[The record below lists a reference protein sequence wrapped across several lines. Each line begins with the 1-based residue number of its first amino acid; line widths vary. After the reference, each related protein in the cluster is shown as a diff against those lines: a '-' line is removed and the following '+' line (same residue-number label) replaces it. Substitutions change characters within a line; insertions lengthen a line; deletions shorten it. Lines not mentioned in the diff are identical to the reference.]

1 MAQHKVQQGCRTLG
15 GWSLMNGAH
24 QTLASCG
31 AVAQKAARQDISCQP
46 QQPVVHHTV
55 ARACRCAGHSEGSPA
70 VAASHGAWGFTRSS
84 EQLLRPVRHLSQTS
98 HRVVCSAQVCKRWQG
113 ILKNPGHGSE
123 LWREV
128 IIDFG
133 HELITAVHTPIAW
146 SDRRPSDEEFRCLA
160 LHLASYG
167 TSCVQRYVYH
177 THTHP
182 RVSVCSSLPAM

>member
-1 MAQHKVQQGCRTLG
+1 MCRAFRRFPGSSSQPRRVGCR
-15 GWSLMNGAH
+15 
-24 QTLASCG
+24 Q
-31 AVAQKAARQDISCQP
+31 
-46 QQPVVHHTV
+46 
-55 ARACRCAGHSEGSPA
+55 
-70 VAASHGAWGFTRSS
+70 SS
-84 EQLLRPVRHLSQTS
+84 EHLLRPHRHSGHAS
-98 HRVVCSAQVCKRWQG
+98 HRVMRSAQVCKRWQG

-167 TSCVQRYVYH
+167 TSRVQQYVYH
-177 THTHP
+177 THP
-182 RVSVCSSLPAM
+182 RGSVCSSLPAIQGHGCEHMLQLATQGRYGNESMSRGLGLRHAGSRLRRRG